1 MSSQD
6 DQLARNAL
14 VTLEGPC
21 GLRPAE
27 TLVICTRRSNHAYAK
42 AENVVTYVQALGRAA
57 VDMGAHPVV
66 LDITEFLSS
75 AAFKEGVVLESVSA
89 ALAGA
94 DVVVNTMDDVSFA
107 RLVGRQDNDDE
118 FLTARGRWV
127 FLQANGME
135 HWLLTPEKVGAIR
148 PRTER
153 LIELIRNAREV
164 RVTSP
169 AGTDFRFAM
178 GQGANATPI
187 LGIVPLYGEV
197 ATAPRQG
204 SESGLIVVTGPTQM
218 GVRPA
223 DELDREPLRIEVA
236 AGRVVGYTGDPVQ
249 VERLGEFIASGDP
262 PAEAIDEVGIPT
274 SRVMEND
281 QWWWS
286 DGTHHLKRVHIALG
300 NNLRRESHVHGPR
313 HMDVEVDDPT
323 ITIDGQTILE
333 RGEFV
338 GPLADRE
345 VLIEG
350 DRRDSGPS

>member
-6 DQLARNAL
+6 DRLARNAL
-14 VTLEGPC
+14 LTLEGPC
-21 GLRPAE
+21 GLRPGE
-27 TLVICTRRSNHAYAK
+27 TLVICTRRSNHAYAR
-42 AENVVTYVQALGRAA
+42 AENVVTYVQALSRAA
-57 VDMGAHPVV
+57 VEMGARPVV

-75 AAFKEGVVLESVSA
+75 AAFEEGVVLEPVST
-89 ALAGA
+89 ALLGA
-94 DVVVNTMDDVSFA
+94 DVVINTMDDVRFSK
-107 RLVGRQDNDDE
+107 LIGRKDNDDQ

-135 HWLLTPEKVGAIR
+135 QWLLTAEAVGAIR

-153 LIELIRNAREV
+153 LIELIRDADQAC
-164 RVTSP
+164 VTSP

-197 ATAPRQG
+197 ATVPRQG
-204 SESGLIVVTGPTQM
+204 SENGLIVVTGPTQM

-236 AGRVVGYTGDPVQ
+236 DGRVVNCTGHPVQ
-249 VERLGEFIASGDP
+249 VERLRAFIASGDP
-262 PAEAIDEVGIPT
+262 PADAIDEVGIPT

-300 NNLRRESHVHGPR
+300 NNLKRASHVHGPR
-313 HMDVEVDDPT
+313 HMDGEVDMPT
-323 ITIDGQTILE
+323 ITIDGQTILD

-338 GPLADRE
+338 GPLA
-345 VLIEG
+345 G
-350 DRRDSGPS
+350 D